1 MGIVCICPLQAM
13 GKLHQ
18 LKVLG
23 SRPLVVEY
31 ADPKHKEVMQEGQVR
46 SKLLFFNMA
55 YQYHITGTLPMLGK
69 FTCMYK

>member
-1 MGIVCICPLQAM
+1 MYLSPAGHGKAAPAEGPREQASGEGVVCICPLQAM

-31 ADPKHKEVMQEGQVR
+31 ADPKHKEVMQEAEKDR
-46 SKLLFFNMA
+46 
-55 YQYHITGTLPMLGK
+55 
-69 FTCMYK
+69 